1 MGVHQQVNPVAYGAQ
16 PYGAVSVNYNF
27 ASRAI
32 DKHLDRA
39 VEAHDEW
46 KRAQESDV
54 VRSMGVLQQQLVE
67 SVSVQEAKL
76 KSLQEER
83 SQIDQNLQLVNN
95 PDTSA
100 AFDFHN
106 QLTAAQLLLEIETG
120 DANFRID
127 RLREYL
133 ARNY

>member
-1 MGVHQQVNPVAYGAQ
+1 M
-16 PYGAVSVNYNF
+16 
-27 ASRAI
+27 
-32 DKHLDRA
+32 
-39 VEAHDEW
+39 E
-46 KRAQESDV
+46 
-54 VRSMGVLQQQLVE
+54 VLRQQLVE
-67 SVSVQEAKL
+67 SVSVQEVKL

-83 SQIDQNLQLVNN
+83 SQIDRNLQLVSN

-127 RLREYL
+127 RLRAYL